1 MALSLGEVKLRDVR
15 IAAGRELRVTAQFGR
30 AA

>member
-1 MALSLGEVKLRDVR
+1 MPLGEVKLREVR